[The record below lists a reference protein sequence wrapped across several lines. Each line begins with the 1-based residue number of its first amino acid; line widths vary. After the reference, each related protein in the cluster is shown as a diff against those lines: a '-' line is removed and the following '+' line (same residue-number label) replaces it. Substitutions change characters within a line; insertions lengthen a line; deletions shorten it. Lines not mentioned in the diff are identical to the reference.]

1 MGALVAWAGKNP
13 LFAIMISLG
22 IILAGA
28 FALSK
33 LPIDALPDVTNVQV
47 QIVTSAPSLSATE
60 IEAQITRP
68 IERAMAGTPGLV
80 QTRSI
85 SKLGISLVWLI
96 FEDDVDVYWARAQV
110 NERLGT
116 VSKAM
121 EEFGTPEL
129 GPITTALG
137 EIYMFELRS
146 EGGTRSA
153 EELRTMVDWQIGPR
167 LRQVPGVIEVLGF
180 GGALKQ
186 YKVTLDPSRLA
197 AYGVSVEQ
205 VRQSIKQDNIV
216 AGGGYIDAHGEQ
228 IVLRGDARFRSLE
241 DIADAVVHTDADGV
255 PVKVGMLGDVD
266 TGPGLRQGAMTRD
279 GRGEIIGGS
288 VYMLKGA
295 NSREIVKHVK
305 ATLEQMKPVLPAGVY
320 IEPYYDRTDF
330 IDNVLH
336 TVTKNLTEGALIV
349 IVCLLLTLGSIRA
362 GLLVAGAIPFA
373 MLVGFMGLLVTGYAG
388 NVMSLGSIDFGIV
401 VEGAVLVVEHAMTVG
416 ASVDGKKRR
425 QRAVLGAMSDVARP
439 AVMGVVITL
448 LVFLPLI
455 TLQGVEGKMFKP
467 VVISLCFML
476 AGALI
481 YALIFLPA
489 VAPKFLKFKERT
501 PEQRAA
507 SAERGHGHGDGH
519 AFDPSLEPWF
529 IRQVRKVYEPLVDKT
544 LHYPK
549 TTLGAAFGVTAI
561 MLGTGVTIG
570 AEFLPRIFEGA
581 FAIDALRPPSCSLP
595 QAIAL
600 AKEGEL
606 ALRETPEV
614 ETVVSRIGRPEGSV
628 DPAGP
633 ESSDIFVILKPKEQ
647 WRAGL
652 TVDSLTEEL
661 SQRINAR
668 VPAQMN
674 AFSQPIEMRIND
686 LVAGVKGDVAIK
698 VFGDDL
704 DTISDVAEQI
714 TREVNKV
721 QGAADVKRE
730 IATGLPAV
738 RVKANRDKLARLGIP
753 ARAAL
758 DVLQMSRAG
767 LPVGVIREGERVF
780 DMVLRLGGETVD
792 DAQDLGRLPVAT
804 QGGNLVPLS
813 NVADI
818 ENETTVVQV
827 GREQMKRRLMVQA
840 NVRGRDMVGFVKEAQ
855 ERVAKLD
862 IPKGVEIVWGGQFQN
877 FNRAKARLSLLVPVA
892 LGVIALMLV
901 VTFRSAKYMLVTIL
915 SLPFA
920 VAGGV
925 FAMVLRSLPFS
936 IPAGVGFI
944 ALCGVSV
951 MTGIVMTTNLIAL
964 PVTLDPIERVKQA
977 ARASL
982 RAPLST
988 ALVAAVGFI
997 PAALATGTGAEVQRP
1012 LATVV
1017 IGGLIVAM
1025 FVSMLALPVMLLVVA
1040 KREHDQ
1046 KPESTDDDDGDT
1058 DDGTCATGDALPLE

>member
-1 MGALVAWAGKNP
+1 MGALVEWAGKNR
-13 LFAIMISLG
+13 LFAILISLG
-22 IILAGA
+22 IMFAGI
-28 FALSK
+28 FALTK

-47 QIVTSAPSLSATE
+47 QIVTPAPSLSASE
-60 IEAQITRP
+60 IEAQITQP

-85 SKLGISLVWLI
+85 SKLGISIIWLI

-110 NERLGT
+110 NERLGS
-116 VSKAM
+116 VAAAM
-121 EEFGTPEL
+121 ADFGKPEL

-137 EIYMFELRS
+137 EIYMFELRAE
-146 EGGTRSA
+146 EGARSD
-153 EELRTMVDWQIGPR
+153 EELRTMVDWQIGPK

-197 AYGVSVEQ
+197 AYGVSVDQ
-205 VRQSIKQDNIV
+205 VRESIKQDNIV
-216 AGGGYIDAHGEQ
+216 AGGGFIDAHGEQ
-228 IVLRGDARFRSLE
+228 TVLRGDARFRSLE
-241 DIADAVVHTDADGV
+241 DIADAVVHTDVDGV
-255 PVKVGMLGDVD
+255 PVKVGMLGEVD
-266 TGPGLRQGAMTRD
+266 TGPSLRQGAMTRD

-295 NSREIVKHVK
+295 NSRDVVQHVK
-305 ATLEQMKPVLPAGVY
+305 ATLEQMKPLLPAGVY
-320 IEPYYDRTDF
+320 IEPYYDRSQF
-330 IDNVLH
+330 IDDVLH
-336 TVTKNLTEGALIV
+336 TVFKNLSEGALIV

-373 MLVGFMGLLVTGYAG
+373 MLVGFIGLLITGYAG

-416 ASVDGKKRR
+416 ATAEGKKRR
-425 QRAVLGAMSDVARP
+425 QRAILGAMSDVARP
-439 AVMGVVITL
+439 AVMGVIITL

-476 AGALI
+476 AGALV
-481 YALIFLPA
+481 YALVFLPA
-489 VAPKFLKFKERT
+489 VAPQFLKFKELT
-501 PEQRAA
+501 PEQKSNLAA
-507 SAERGHGHGDGH
+507 SGHDGGH
-519 AFDPSLEPWF
+519 AFDPSLEPWL
-529 IRQVRKVYEPLVDKT
+529 IRKVRKVYEPLVDKT

-549 TTLGAAFGVTAI
+549 TTLATAFGITAI
-561 MLGTGVTIG
+561 MLGTGATIG

-581 FAIDALRPPSCSLP
+581 YAIDALRPPSTSLP

-606 ALRETPEV
+606 ALKETPEV
-614 ETVVSRIGRPEGSV
+614 VTVVSRIGRPEGAV

-633 ESSDIFVILKPKEQ
+633 ESSDIFVILKPKSA
-647 WRAGL
+647 WRPGL
-652 TVDSLTEEL
+652 TLEQLTEEL
-661 SQRINAR
+661 SDRMNAR
-668 VPAQMN
+668 VPAQQN

-686 LVAGVKGDVAIK
+686 IVAGVKGDIAIK

-704 DTISDVAEQI
+704 DILSDVAEKI
-714 TREVNKV
+714 TREVNQV
-721 QGAADVKRE
+721 PGAADVKRE
-730 IATGLPAV
+730 IVNGLPAI
-738 RVKANRDKLARLGIP
+738 RVKANRDKLARLGMP

-780 DMVLRLGGETVD
+780 DMVLRIGGENVD
-792 DAQDLGRLPVAT
+792 TAQDLGRLPVAT

-818 ENETTVVQV
+818 INEDTIVQI
-827 GREQMKRRLMVQA
+827 GREQMKRRVIVQA
-840 NVRGRDMVGFVKEAQ
+840 NVRGRDLVGFVTEAQ

-862 IPKGVEIVWGGQFQN
+862 LPKGVEVVWGGQFQN
-877 FNRAKARLSLLVPVA
+877 FNRAKARLSMLVPVA
-892 LGVIALMLV
+892 LAVIALMLV
-901 VTFRSAKYMLVTIL
+901 VTFRSAKYMIVTML

-951 MTGIVMTTNLIAL
+951 MTGIVMTTNLLAVPL
-964 PVTLDPIERVKQA
+964 NLEPIERVKRA
-977 ARASL
+977 ARQSL

-1017 IGGLIVAM
+1017 IGGLIIAM
-1025 FVSMLALPVMLLVVA
+1025 LVSMLALPVMLLVVA
-1040 KREHDQ
+1040 QREHD
-1046 KPESTDDDDGDT
+1046 KPIPSDDDED
-1058 DDGTCATGDALPLE
+1058 